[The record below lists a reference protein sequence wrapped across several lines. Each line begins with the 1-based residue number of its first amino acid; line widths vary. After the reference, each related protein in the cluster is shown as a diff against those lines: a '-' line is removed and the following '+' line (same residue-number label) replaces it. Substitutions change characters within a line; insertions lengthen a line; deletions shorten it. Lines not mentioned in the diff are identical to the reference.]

1 MISVVYACNDAY
13 VRQTVVSMV
22 SVIKYNP
29 NAKIYLVADQIS
41 TENREMIAEAL
52 GRFDQSAEIIELDTV
67 LPDIEFDEADRH
79 PKTVYAKLFLGKV
92 IPEDKLLYLDSDV
105 VVTDTL
111 EPLFA
116 RTMNGKAA
124 GGVLMPY
131 SGKLKERTKC
141 EAGKPYI
148 CDGVVLLNLE
158 WWRNSGKEAECVAYI
173 REHNGKP
180 PMLSEGTLN
189 HICQNEMEI
198 LEPKYNVMP
207 SMLMYNLKQI
217 RTLFRA
223 DCYYERQEEMDEAR
237 EKPVMIHFMNELYN
251 RPWFEPCDHP
261 MKKYYRKE
269 VREIF
274 GIEDY
279 EYRLLDKH
287 TRVTRFLLKIFPF
300 RYFVILYHL
309 KKGLNICQK

>member
-116 RTMNGKAA
+116 RIMDGKAA

-173 REHNGKP
+173 REYNGKP

-261 MKKYYRKE
+261 MKNEYYDLYQE
-269 VREIF
+269 LFVSV
-274 GIEDY
+274 DY
-279 EYRLLDKH
+279 IYQGVSKRTKL
-287 TRVTRFLLKIFPF
+287 TRILQRTLPFPVF
-300 RYFVILYHL
+300 AWLYHL
-309 KKGLNICQK
+309 KHRE

>member
-29 NAKIYLVADQIS
+29 NAKIYLIADQIS

-52 GRFDQSAEIIELDTV
+52 GRFDQSTEIIELDAV

-79 PKTVYAKLFLGKV
+79 PKTVYAKLFLDKV
-92 IPEDKLLYLDSDV
+92 IQEDRVLYLDSDV

-111 EPLFA
+111 ESLFA
-116 RTMNGKAA
+116 RTMDGKAA
-124 GGVLMPY
+124 GGILMPY
-131 SGKLKERTKC
+131 SGKLKERTGC

-158 WWRNSGKEAECVAYI
+158 WWRKSGKEAECAAYI

-207 SMLMYNLKQI
+207 SMLMYNLEQI

-223 DCYYERQEEMDEAR
+223 DYYYEWQEEMDEAR
-237 EKPVMIHFMNELYN
+237 ERPVMVHFMNELYN

-261 MKKYYRKE
+261 MKQEYRKIHQLLFQSE
-269 VREIF
+269 AYPRRYLTKKTCLTRTLHRILPFPVFFRLYGLKHREI
-274 GIEDY
+274 
-279 EYRLLDKH
+279 
-287 TRVTRFLLKIFPF
+287 V
-300 RYFVILYHL
+300 
-309 KKGLNICQK
+309 

>member
-116 RTMNGKAA
+116 RIMDGKAA

-261 MKKYYRKE
+261 MKNEYYDLYQE
-269 VREIF
+269 LFVSV
-274 GIEDY
+274 DY
-279 EYRLLDKH
+279 IYQGVSKRTKL
-287 TRVTRFLLKIFPF
+287 TRILQRTLPFPVF
-300 RYFVILYHL
+300 AWLYHL
-309 KKGLNICQK
+309 KHRE